1 MEKKTQTLG
10 LELKEAY
17 VNLDSL
23 YMKGTIW
30 SKKGSHENYEIV
42 VSAGDLIEWM
52 NKIKLID
59 QHKIYIKSI
68 TD

>member
-1 MEKKTQTLG
+1 MEEKTQTIG

-30 SKKGSHENYEIV
+30 SKNGSHENYEIV
-42 VSAGDLIEWM
+42 VSAGDLIGWM

-59 QHKIYIKSI
+59 QHKKYVNKII
-68 TD
+68 D